1 MRISRLPDL
10 VETLSALAEPTRLR
24 ILDVLNV
31 GELTVSEL
39 CEILG
44 MSQPRISRHLKIL
57 TEAELLTRH
66 AEGNWVFYRHAN
78 EAQGHDLITSALA
91 LYPRDD
97 LHRVRDRQ
105 NLQRLQKRSEARAK
119 EYFSKVASSW
129 DSVQKLYVPEKD
141 IETAIR
147 DLLASRRN
155 YRLVDM
161 GTGTGRILEILADV
175 AREGIGVDESNEM
188 LAIARGKLLQKRLGH
203 CRLLKQNLCAT
214 TLPDDYA
221 GVVTLHH
228 VLHYL
233 DDPAAAI
240 AEASRLLAP
249 DGILLIVDF
258 APHQIEEMREKHSH
272 RRLGYEDK
280 EIRNWCEAAGFRR
293 FSAKHLKIPNSP
305 NAQTLTAVV
314 WSAVKEV
321 SRRNKRAAA

>member
-1 MRISRLPDL
+1 MNVSQLSDL

-24 ILDVLNV
+24 ILDVLHV

-39 CEILG
+39 CEILR
-44 MSQPRISRHLKIL
+44 MSQPRISRHLRIL
-57 TEAELLTRH
+57 ADAGLVTRH
-66 AEGNWVFYRHAN
+66 PEGSWVFYRHAS
-78 EAQGHDLITSALA
+78 ETRGHDLIKSVLA
-91 LYPRDD
+91 LYPPND

-105 NLQRLQKRSEARAK
+105 NLRRLQQRSEARAK
-119 EYFSKVASSW
+119 DYFSQVAGSW
-129 DSVQKLYVPEKD
+129 DSVQKLYVPEED

-147 DLLASRRN
+147 ELLASRQN

-161 GTGTGRILEILADV
+161 GTGTGRILEILADD
-175 AREGIGVDESNEM
+175 AREGIGIDDNNEM
-188 LAIARGKLLQKRLGH
+188 LTIARGKLLQHQLGH

-221 GVVTLHH
+221 EVVTLHH

-240 AEASRLLAP
+240 NEASRLLGP

-258 APHQIEEMREKHSH
+258 APHDIEEMREKHSH

-280 EIRNWCEAAGFRR
+280 EIRNWCETAGLRQ
-293 FSAKHLKIPNSP
+293 FSAKHLKISEKPNT
-305 NAQTLTAVV
+305 QTLTAVV
-314 WSAVKEV
+314 WSAIKD
-321 SRRNKRAAA
+321 SSKRKKRVAA